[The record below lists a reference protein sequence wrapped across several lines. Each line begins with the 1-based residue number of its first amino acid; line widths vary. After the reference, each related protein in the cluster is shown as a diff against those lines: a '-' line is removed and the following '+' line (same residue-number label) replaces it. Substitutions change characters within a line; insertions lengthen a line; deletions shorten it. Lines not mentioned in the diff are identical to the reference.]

1 MLKVFPSG
9 FLLLS
14 ILLVGSI
21 MILFV
26 SSSTIN
32 AFSQATESSSRSNTF
47 INSNPTGSGLLND
60 TNMKLLDSLGLA
72 TVYQP
77 LEREIAK
84 IMDIAYQSMNLTNS
98 FGSFPLSN
106 LTADMQQKY
115 RGIPSDQDIDKR
127 NEAKSLLETNT
138 YLSFI
143 GMTFPNG
150 DTYFSEP
157 YFPSQ
162 TNSSAYNYG
171 YRDHIIGALES
182 KHPYLSNVITAASTG
197 KPLVVLASPIFSGE
211 TGNNTI
217 IGLLALGFNLEQFDN
232 LIKSESLDLNNTR
245 LVLVDNN
252 GTEISDSESNTSK
265 LETFKGLQSIEKA
278 KSGQVGSMS
287 ELINGRNMSV
297 SYAPID
303 IAQSKW
309 ILLSITPN

>member
-1 MLKVFPSG
+1 MYHHLQNV
-9 FLLLS
+9 
-14 ILLVGSI
+14 
-21 MILFV
+21 
-26 SSSTIN
+26 
-32 AFSQATESSSRSNTF
+32 FSQVTESSSKSTTF
-47 INSNPTGSGLLND
+47 INSNTTGLELLND
-60 TNMKLLDSLGLA
+60 TNIKLLDSLGLA

-77 LEREIAK
+77 LEREIVK

-98 FGSFPLSN
+98 FGTFPLSN

-127 NEAKSLLETNT
+127 NEAKSLLEANP

-157 YFPSQ
+157 YYPSQ
-162 TNSSAYNYG
+162 ANSSAYNYG

-182 KHPYLSNVITAASTG
+182 KRPYLNNVITAASTG

-211 TGNNTI
+211 TVNNTM
-217 IGLLALGFNLEQFDN
+217 IGLLALGFNLKQFDN
-232 LIKSESLDLNNTR
+232 LIKSESLDLNDTR
-245 LVLVDNN
+245 LLLMDNN
-252 GTEISDSESNTSK
+252 GTEISDSEFNTSK
-265 LETFKGLQSIEKA
+265 LETFKGLQSIDKA
-278 KSGQVGSMS
+278 RSGPVGSIV
-287 ELINGRNMSV
+287 EFINGRNISV

-303 IAQSKW
+303 ITQSKW

>member
-1 MLKVFPSG
+1 MYHHLQNV
-9 FLLLS
+9 
-14 ILLVGSI
+14 
-21 MILFV
+21 
-26 SSSTIN
+26 
-32 AFSQATESSSRSNTF
+32 FSQVTESSSKSNTF
-47 INSNPTGSGLLND
+47 INSNTTGLELLND
-60 TNMKLLDSLGLA
+60 TNIKLLDSLGLA

-77 LEREIAK
+77 LEREIVK

-98 FGSFPLSN
+98 FGTFPLSN

-127 NEAKSLLETNT
+127 NEAKSLLEANP

-157 YFPSQ
+157 YYPSQ
-162 TNSSAYNYG
+162 VNSSAYNYG

-182 KHPYLSNVITAASTG
+182 KRPYLSNVITAASTG

-211 TGNNTI
+211 TVNNTM
-217 IGLLALGFNLEQFDN
+217 IGLLALGFNLKQFDN
-232 LIKSESLDLNNTR
+232 LIKSESLDLNDTR
-245 LVLVDNN
+245 LLLMDNN
-252 GTEISDSESNTSK
+252 GTEISDSEFNTSK
-265 LETFKGLQSIEKA
+265 LETFKGLQSIDKA
-278 KSGQVGSMS
+278 RSGPVGSIV
-287 ELINGRNMSV
+287 EFINGRNISV